1 MKGTKKIIAV
11 CTTKVQSQDREL
23 QDNDIQQPSD
33 DLYYNC
39 HLLEVFVCANDAMVF
54 V

>member
-1 MKGTKKIIAV
+1 MIF
-11 CTTKVQSQDREL
+11 SS
-23 QDNDIQQPSD
+23 PSD